1 MKTAKK
7 ISAVILSV
15 ILLLN
20 GCTMQNLIVIS
31 ESETGGEVSR
41 AQYVQMIYDNDGLE
55 GSASKSPYF
64 TDVDESNEFFN
75 AIQSCYEWGYIEQTN
90 ESMAFH
96 PENSAT
102 NGFAVIVAVN
112 AIGIDIINASG
123 YSVKN
128 GNDSVEFFYNQTNMD
143 LDMEDLLTAED
154 AETIISSITTIKN
167 SLTLNNQYNVT
178 YADNAYQINADSI
191 DFAKDGK
198 TATVNNAKSLKI
210 GDYLV
215 VEGSKDNY
223 SGKAIK
229 INTIA
234 DNVIEYEDAELTEVL
249 NDVLI
254 TGESVP
260 EIVNWKCDNS
270 DVVVK
275 EVNIEDIAFDESKDV
290 QIVPLGMANKYDA
303 SQVGHENSV
312 NIGDKAFELT
322 LKPQKNCKVTVKL
335 ALTNMT
341 GRIYFDANIAKL
353 DIKRL
358 QFSFSSVAKFQISVS
373 GDLKSLKLPTPESP
387 VGLRI
392 EATFFKIIGI
402 GINFKIKLKIGGT
415 VSVVY
420 SVEQTSVIDYKKGAL
435 PKYIPNLEFK
445 EPELK
450 IKAKASLTGD
460 LSISPDLLT
469 KPITDIGIEG
479 GIEATADINKYLCS
493 DINAYI
499 IARGYVGS
507 EDSLCVGL
515 GLSFKRDIITKEN
528 SPFNKKWH
536 IEDGNVVKRCTRTGF
551 VDNKVYNKLVKKLAN
566 REWFEL
572 LSDNLEGTYIL
583 KFNTDGT
590 VTYTFEYVGK
600 EIHILSYEIKGD
612 DKIFIDYLI
621 NGVKGSITIENIDN
635 SNLVKY
641 TYNDGSSGLLA
652 AEDMFTNKSLLKELY
667 NSSNSS
673 LRWTSDYFKK
683 AIPGFR
689 RFYCDDGKKLMLE
702 TENGTTEI
710 ESESKGNKLIFCHFE
725 INDHNYNIY
734 IEKYSDT
741 FNAFIKKDG
750 EKGIVIEQW
759 RLEK

>member
-7 ISAVILSV
+7 ICAVILSV

-20 GCTMQNLIVIS
+20 GCAMQNLIVIS

-55 GSASKSPYF
+55 GSASKIPYF

-128 GNDSVEFFYNQTNMD
+128 GNDSVEFFYKQTNMD
-143 LDMEDLLTAED
+143 LDVEDLLTAED

-229 INTIA
+229 IKSIA

-275 EVNIEDIAFDESKDV
+275 EVDIEDIAFDESKDV
-290 QIVPLGMANKYDA
+290 QIVPLGTANKYDA
-303 SQVGHENSV
+303 SQVGREGSV

-322 LKPQKNCKVTVKL
+322 LKPRKNCKVTLKL

-373 GDLKSLKLPTPESP
+373 GDFKSLKLPTPESP

-415 VSVVY
+415 VSVAY

-479 GIEATADINKYLCS
+479 GIEATVDINQYSCS
-493 DINAYI
+493 DINAYM
-499 IARGYVGS
+499 IARVYVGS
-507 EDSLCVGL
+507 EDSLCAGL
-515 GLSFKRDIITKEN
+515 GFSFKRDIITKEN
-528 SPFNKKWH
+528 SPFSKKWH
-536 IEDGNVVKRCTRTGF
+536 IEDGNVVKKCTKTGF
-551 VDNKVYNKLVKKLAN
+551 VDNKVDNKLVKKLADK
-566 REWFEL
+566 EWFEL

-600 EIHILSYEIKGD
+600 EIHTLSYEIKGD
-612 DKIFIDYLI
+612 NKIFIDYLI

-641 TYNDGSSGLLA
+641 TYNNGSSGLLA
-652 AEDMFTNKSLLKELY
+652 SEDMFIDESLLKELY

-673 LRWTSDYFKK
+673 LRWTSGYFKK
-683 AIPGFR
+683 AIPGFK

-710 ESESKGNKLIFCHFE
+710 ETESKGNKLIFCHFE
-725 INDHNYNIY
+725 INGNNYNIY

-750 EKGIVIEQW
+750 KKGIVTEQW
-759 RLEK
+759 KLKK